1 MRGFTR
7 LPFVCALAL
16 ACVGAPAA
24 FAGAPDPRETL
35 YQLPLPE
42 APPPVTEQTFL
53 REMLGRLALS
63 RGRYLETIA
72 RLSEEHGVPSSLVD
86 AVVRIESAYDPG
98 AYGGVGEIGLM
109 QVRPTTAAM
118 LGFRGSITDLAEP
131 ETNLKY
137 GVTYLAKAWR
147 LAGGDLC
154 RTLMKYRAGHGE
166 ERMSALSVTYCM
178 RAREHLAS
186 LSALAQLEGAAAS
199 LFAAPVR
206 RSGAPGEAEP
216 AMRIRVSVVSRGPRR
231 ALHPIALSQGGFRLV
246 AGAGAPAGFLTRP
259 AKRRLARL

>member
-1 MRGFTR
+1 MRGFIR
-7 LPFVCALAL
+7 LPFICALAL
-16 ACVGAPAA
+16 SCVFTPVA
-24 FAGAPDPRETL
+24 FAITLDPREAL
-35 YQLPLPE
+35 RDLPI
-42 APPPVTEQTFL
+42 PPTPPAVTEQTFL

-63 RGRYLETIA
+63 RARYLETIA

-118 LGFRGSITDLAEP
+118 LGFRGSLTELADP

-186 LSALAQLEGAAAS
+186 LSALAGLEGAAAS

-206 RSGAPGEAEP
+206 RGAPGELESET
-216 AMRIRVSVVSRGPRR
+216 RIRMSAVTRGPRR
-231 ALHPIALSQGGFRLV
+231 ALHPMALSQGGFRLV

-259 AKRRLARL
+259 AKRRIARI

>member
-1 MRGFTR
+1 MRGFIR
-7 LPFVCALAL
+7 LPFICALAL
-16 ACVGAPAA
+16 SCVFTPVA
-24 FAGAPDPRETL
+24 FAITLDPREAL
-35 YQLPLPE
+35 RDLPI
-42 APPPVTEQTFL
+42 PPTPPAVTEQTFL

-63 RGRYLETIA
+63 RARYLETIA

-118 LGFRGSITDLAEP
+118 LGFRGSLTEPADP

-166 ERMSALSVTYCM
+166 ERMSALSVTYCL

-186 LSALAQLEGAAAS
+186 LSALPQLESGATS
-199 LFAAPVR
+199 LFAAPARRNEQPVELASLTATRINAMARIPR
-206 RSGAPGEAEP
+206 RSH
-216 AMRIRVSVVSRGPRR
+216 
-231 ALHPIALSQGGFRLV
+231 HPIALSQGGFRLV
-246 AGAGAPAGFLTRP
+246 AGAAPPAGFLTRP